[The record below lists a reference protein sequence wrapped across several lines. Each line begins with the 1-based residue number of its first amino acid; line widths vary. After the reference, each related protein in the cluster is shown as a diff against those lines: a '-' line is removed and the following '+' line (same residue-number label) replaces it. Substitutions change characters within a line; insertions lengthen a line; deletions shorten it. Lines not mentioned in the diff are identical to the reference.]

1 MPFLISF
8 PFVGEDSG
16 GGKALTFPPIPASPH
31 AGGKGRARGRRG
43 KKCTNTYCDG
53 S

>member
-1 MPFLISF
+1 MPFLISS

-16 GGKALTFPPIPASPH
+16 GGKALTFPPIFPH

>member
-16 GGKALTFPPIPASPH
+16 GGKALTFPPIFPH
-31 AGGKGRARGRRG
+31 AGGRGRRG
-43 KKCTNTYCDG
+43 KKCTNTYCEG